1 MPETNE
7 LSEREREILKLVATG
22 ASNKEIA
29 QKLFISANTVK
40 VHLRNIFAKI
50 GAASRT
56 EAAMFAAGIGLV
68 DGIAPVHEEDVVENP
83 VVERGHTLD
92 ELPVPIIVPSRRV
105 WPVWIGLVAI
115 ILLVFVISMPNLLRS
130 NASPAA
136 TTPDA
141 NPLLSEQAVKWQ
153 TKAPLPV
160 ARSGLALAVSEDRIY
175 AIGGEA
181 SYGVL
186 GDVTYYDADADQWI
200 AISTKPT
207 SVTDIQ
213 AALLGGRIYVP
224 GGETSNGSISA
235 ELAIYD
241 PRDDTWSLGAA
252 LPVPR
257 SAYGL
262 VAFEGKLYLFGG
274 WDGEEFVPSVFEY
287 DPDQDRWKTR
297 QDLPNPIGY
306 PGAVVA
312 SGRIFII
319 GGFDGAKPVSDTL
332 QYLPD
337 PSNPE
342 GDSWRELQPLPQ
354 GRYAMGVASVADII
368 YVVGGLSDQD
378 ELSYLEYFLP
388 LNRWVPFNPVEQTAW
403 SNGGVI
409 ILGTDLHMIGGS
421 QDTERLT
428 QHISYK
434 VLYLINMPVV
444 R

>member
-7 LSEREREILKLVATG
+7 LSEREREILRLVATG

-56 EAAMFAAGIGLV
+56 EAAMFAASIGLV
-68 DGIAPVHEEDVVENP
+68 EGIAPVQEEDVVENP
-83 VVERGHTLD
+83 VVEPALRLE
-92 ELPVPIIVPSRRV
+92 ELPIPVIVPSRRISPLWV
-105 WPVWIGLVAI
+105 GLVGI
-115 ILLVFVISMPNLLRS
+115 ILLVSAISIPNLLRS
-130 NASPAA
+130 NASPAVM
-136 TTPDA
+136 TPEA
-141 NPLLSEQAVKWQ
+141 NPLLSEDTVKWQ

-160 ARSGLALAVSEDRIY
+160 ARSGLALSVSDDRIY

-181 SYGVL
+181 SYGVV
-186 GDVTYYDADADQWI
+186 GDVTYYDSEADQWI
-200 AISTKPT
+200 GVATKPT
-207 SVTDIQ
+207 PVTDIQ
-213 AALLGGRIYVP
+213 AALMGGRIYVP

-241 PRDDTWSLGAA
+241 LRDDTWSQGAS
-252 LPVPR
+252 LPEPR

-274 WDGEEFVPSVFEY
+274 WDGAEFVATVFEY
-287 DPDQDRWKTR
+287 DPDQDHWTMR

-312 SGRIFII
+312 NGRIFII
-319 GGFDGAKPVSDTL
+319 GGFDGTDPISDTL
-332 QYLPD
+332 QYTPE
-337 PSNPE
+337 PSRPE

-354 GRYAMGVASVADII
+354 GRYAMGIASVADII
-368 YVVGGLSDQD
+368 YIVGGISDQVD
-378 ELSYLEYFLP
+378 LPYLEYFLP
-388 LNRWVPFNPVEQTAW
+388 LNDWIPFNPGEKFDW
-403 SNGGVI
+403 SNGGMT
-409 ILGTDLHMIGGS
+409 ILGTDLHILGGLWS
-421 QDTERLT
+421 TELRA
-428 QHISYK
+428 QHLSYRAIFI
-434 VLYLINMPVV
+434 INMPVV

>member
-7 LSEREREILKLVATG
+7 LSERELEILRLVATG

-40 VHLRNIFAKI
+40 VHMRNIFAKI

-68 DGIAPVHEEDVVENP
+68 EGIAPVQEEDMVENP
-83 VVERGHTLD
+83 VVEPVLRLE
-92 ELPVPIIVPSRRV
+92 ELPVPVIVPGRRLS
-105 WPVWIGLVAI
+105 PVWIGVVGVVLI
-115 ILLVFVISMPNLLRS
+115 VFAISMPNLLRL
-130 NASPAA
+130 NASPSV

-141 NPLLSEQAVKWQ
+141 NPLLSEETVKWQ

-181 SYGVL
+181 SYGVV
-186 GDVTYYDADADQWI
+186 GDVTYYDAEADQW
-200 AISTKPT
+200 AAAATKPT
-207 SVTDIQ
+207 PVTDIQ

-224 GGETSNGSISA
+224 GGETSKGSISA

-252 LPVPR
+252 LPEPS

-262 VAFEGKLYLFGG
+262 VAFEGNLYLFGG
-274 WDGEEFVPSVFEY
+274 WDGDEFVPSVFEY
-287 DPDQDRWKTR
+287 DPDQDHWTVRKN
-297 QDLPNPIGY
+297 LPNPIGY

-319 GGFDGAKPVSDTL
+319 GGFNGTDPISDTL
-332 QYLPD
+332 QYTPD

-342 GDSWRELQPLPQ
+342 GDNWRELQPLPQ

-368 YVVGGLSDQD
+368 YVVGGISDQD

-388 LNRWVPFNPVEQTAW
+388 LNRWVPFDPVEQTVW
-403 SNGGVI
+403 SYGAMTLLGTNLH
-409 ILGTDLHMIGGS
+409 ILGGMQGEELYF
-421 QDTERLT
+421 
-428 QHISYK
+428 QHLSYRA
-434 VLYLINMPVV
+434 LYIINMPVV